1 MDARLLFSASNLP
14 TSHHQILPSCCL
26 LNPSVRI
33 FVCSETNWILLFTT
47 FIQKVCQKLYG
58 PVFGGWRGAWRS
70 STVVTNELIL
80 PNDLIFWQ
88 GATAW
93 SVVKKI
99 GKKKLEIW
107 TYLTMNFWISVPGA
121 YLSQMLHLPV
131 WKLMKLYI
139 MLPHICLYSSSLFGI
154 GP

>member
-1 MDARLLFSASNLP
+1 MGPRLLFSASNLS
-14 TSHHQILPSCCL
+14 TSHHQILLSCCL
-26 LNPSVRI
+26 LDPSMQI
-33 FVCSETNWILLFTT
+33 FVCSETNRILLLKT

-58 PVFGGWRGAWRS
+58 AVFVGGCGRA
-70 STVVTNELIL
+70 VVTNELIL

-88 GATAW
+88 GATTW

-107 TYLTMNFWISVPGA
+107 VHFNYLTMNFWISVLGA